1 MAGKRSKSF
10 FLIMTRISHGRR
22 DILTTF
28 LFFYTTQTEFNLIKF
43 CVRRRYNMQQPYG
56 SEGSDGVAS
65 PDDRDETAESELLAS
80 TNGKQ
85 KQNHNFTN

>member
-1 MAGKRSKSF
+1 
-10 FLIMTRISHGRR
+10 
-22 DILTTF
+22 
-28 LFFYTTQTEFNLIKF
+28 
-43 CVRRRYNMQQPYG
+43 MQQPYG

-85 KQNHNFTN
+85 KQNHNFTNWLFRFKNLKEKEIRFLNI

>member
-1 MAGKRSKSF
+1 
-10 FLIMTRISHGRR
+10 
-22 DILTTF
+22 
-28 LFFYTTQTEFNLIKF
+28 
-43 CVRRRYNMQQPYG
+43 MQQPYG

-85 KQNHNFTN
+85 KQNHNFTNWLFRV

>member
-1 MAGKRSKSF
+1 
-10 FLIMTRISHGRR
+10 MTRISHGRR